1 MIWNLSCRKTRRLL
15 ALRAGNDLEERDGA
29 FAQRHVAVCPSC
41 REVWLGLTAS
51 QQALE
56 QLRAAPIEAA
66 EQRPTSVWPAVAR
79 HIRSIDEQAAPTWRG
94 WIPAAALAAACL
106 AVVMVV
112 IPDAPFGN
120 ATADNGSP
128 AVIFSPS
135 PVEGRLMHRAQFD
148 SKSRDLAPPSF
159 DSRPDGNGDAREPER
174 DRPMRIRNVP
184 DDRRSF

>member
-15 ALRAGNDLEERDGA
+15 ALRAGNDLDERDGA
-29 FAQRHVAVCPSC
+29 FTRRHVAVCPSC
-41 REVWLGLTAS
+41 RDVWQGLTAS

-66 EQRPTSVWPAVAR
+66 EQPPTSVWPAVAR
-79 HIRSIDEQAAPTWRG
+79 HIRAIDEQAAPTWRG

-112 IPDAPFGN
+112 IPDAPFGSD
-120 ATADNGSP
+120 TADNGSP

-148 SKSRDLAPPSF
+148 SPQPF
-159 DSRPDGNGDAREPER
+159 ESRPEGDSDPRKVER